1 MTTRQDEANVDEL
14 RQRLRSLGY
23 LDAGVDRFVLGPARE
38 TRRPLAIAALA
49 SVRIGALAA
58 LLLGPAVAV
67 GMGARLPG
75 LVTGPRDAIVIAL
88 YLGLLFGIA
97 AATISFVASLIVTR
111 LPLPVVSARPRLV
124 SRGAGVIVGGATLL
138 YLTLWWRIA
147 NADAAGLSPLW
158 TAFVLA
164 IAVAISLLLGH
175 ATTITAF
182 AALAVGRSRSAP
194 ALSERSESNGPALSE
209 RSESNGW
216 RLTAAAA
223 ALAFI
228 AAAGLLVMAAP
239 SAETEAPPPS
249 LAVVSPGVRVTVLA
263 IDGLDP
269 AVLDALVPTG
279 TIPNLAR
286 LVANGTVRLPADAVR
301 DPAREWT
308 TIATGQPPDVHGV
321 HGLETRRVAGVQ
333 GTMTTGADQGLVAAL
348 RQVTDVLRLT
358 RRSTASGTELRA
370 KTIWEVAADAGL
382 RAAVVNWWATWPATT
397 AGSNPP
403 IVVSDRATL
412 RLDRGG
418 DLDGEIA
425 PVEVY
430 ERLGRE
436 WPAIRQEAESATR
449 ALPPAGDEG
458 VAAALTRAAQV
469 DAVQLAIASRLE
481 APALDLLAIYLPG
494 LDIAQHAL
502 LGSGNPVSPSALTAR
517 LESLRGYYRFL
528 DTLLA
533 DVANPGE
540 GELVFLIAQPGRIAT
555 ITHGLAAAAGDHVAT
570 GIDLEG
576 RTTSLAPTILHALGI
591 PVSRELVERPL
602 MRMFTEDFR
611 KRFPAREAESYGR
624 RTLPS
629 ALREGQPLDR
639 EMIERLRSLGYVR

>member
-1 MTTRQDEANVDEL
+1 MT
-14 RQRLRSLGY
+14 
-23 LDAGVDRFVLGPARE
+23 
-38 TRRPLAIAALA
+38 
-49 SVRIGALAA
+49 
-58 LLLGPAVAV
+58 
-67 GMGARLPG
+67 
-75 LVTGPRDAIVIAL
+75 
-88 YLGLLFGIA
+88 
-97 AATISFVASLIVTR
+97 
-111 LPLPVVSARPRLV
+111 
-124 SRGAGVIVGGATLL
+124 
-138 YLTLWWRIA
+138 
-147 NADAAGLSPLW
+147 
-158 TAFVLA
+158 
-164 IAVAISLLLGH
+164 
-175 ATTITAF
+175 
-182 AALAVGRSRSAP
+182 
-194 ALSERSESNGPALSE
+194 GPALSE

-216 RLTAAAA
+216 RLTAVAAV
-223 ALAFI
+223 LAFA
-228 AAAGLLVMAAP
+228 AAAGLLVMATP
-239 SAETEAPPPS
+239 SAETEAPPPA
-249 LAVVSPGVRVTVLA
+249 LAVVSPGMRVTVLA

-286 LVANGTVRLPADAVR
+286 LVSNGTVRLPADAVR

-333 GTMTTGADQGLVAAL
+333 GTVTTGGDQGLAAAL
-348 RQVTDVLRLT
+348 RDVTDVLRLT

-370 KTIWEVAADAGL
+370 KTLWDVAADAGL

-425 PVEVY
+425 PVELY
-430 ERLGRE
+430 ERLRGE
-436 WPAIRQEAESATR
+436 WPSIRKEAESAMG
-449 ALPPAGDEG
+449 ALPSAGDQD
-458 VAAALTRAAQV
+458 VATALTRAAQV
-469 DAVQLAIASRLE
+469 DAVHLAIASRLDT
-481 APALDLLAIYLPG
+481 ASLDLLAIYLPG

-528 DTLLA
+528 DTLIA
-533 DVANPGE
+533 DTANPAR

-555 ITHGLAAAAGDHVAT
+555 ITHGLAAAAGENAAV
-570 GIDLEG
+570 GIDLEA
-576 RTTSLAPTILHALGI
+576 RTTSLAPTILHALGV
-591 PVSRELVERPL
+591 PVSRELVDRPL
-602 MRMFTEDFR
+602 MQVFADDFAR
-611 KRFPAREAESYGR
+611 RFPVREVESYGR
-624 RTLPS
+624 RALPS

>member
-1 MTTRQDEANVDEL
+1 MTAPPHDEQRVDEL

-38 TRRPLAIAALA
+38 RRAPLAIAALA
-49 SVRIGALAA
+49 SIRIGVLAS
-58 LLLGPAVAV
+58 LLLGPAVAI

-75 LVTGPRDAIVIAL
+75 LITGPRDAVVIAL
-88 YLGLLFGIA
+88 YLGLFFGVA

-111 LPLPVVSARPRLV
+111 LPLPFVSARPRLV

-147 NADAAGLSPLW
+147 NADAAALSPAW

-175 ATTITAF
+175 ATAITAF
-182 AALAVGRSRSAP
+182 AALAVEHSPSAL
-194 ALSERSESNGPALSE
+194 ALSERSESK
-209 RSESNGW
+209 GW
-216 RLTAAAA
+216 KLTAAAA
-223 ALAFI
+223 ALAFV

-239 SAETEAPPPS
+239 SAETEAPPTP

-263 IDGLDP
+263 VDGLDP
-269 AVLDALVPTG
+269 AVLDALIPTG

-286 LVANGTVRLPADAVR
+286 LVSNGTVQLPADAVR

-333 GTMTTGADQGLVAAL
+333 GAVTTGEEQGLAAAL
-348 RQVTDVLRLT
+348 RDATDMLRLT
-358 RRSTASGTELRA
+358 RRSTASGAELRA

-425 PVEVY
+425 PEDVY
-430 ERLGRE
+430 DRLRSE
-436 WPAIRQEAESATR
+436 WPAIRKEAEAATSTLPVSGDASISD
-449 ALPPAGDEG
+449 ALR
-458 VAAALTRAAQV
+458 RAAQV
-469 DAVQLAIASRLE
+469 DAVHLAIASRLDT
-481 APALDLLAIYLPG
+481 PSLDLLAVYLPG

-502 LGSGNPVSPSALTAR
+502 LGSGNAVSPSALTAR
-517 LESLRGYYRFL
+517 LEALRGYYRFL
-528 DTLLA
+528 DAQLGRVA
-533 DVANPGE
+533 DVGK

-555 ITHGLAAAAGDHVAT
+555 ITHGLAAAAGAHAASGV
-570 GIDLEG
+570 DLDG
-576 RTTSLAPTILHALGI
+576 RTTSLAPTILHALGV
-591 PVSRELVERPL
+591 PVSRELAARPL
-602 MRMFTEDFR
+602 VRMFDEAFAQ
-611 KRFPAREAESYGR
+611 RFPSARSIATDDGR
-624 RTLPS
+624 CRQ
-629 ALREGQPLDR
+629 GC
-639 EMIERLRSLGYVR
+639 ERGNRWIGR

>member
-1 MTTRQDEANVDEL
+1 MTTPPDEANVDQL

-23 LDAGVDRFVLGPARE
+23 LDAGVDRFVLGPARQ
-38 TRRPLAIAALA
+38 TRRPLAIAALV
-49 SVRIGALAA
+49 SLRIGALAA
-58 LLLGPAVAV
+58 LLLGPAVAI
-67 GMGARLPG
+67 GTAARQPG
-75 LVTGPRDAIVIAL
+75 LVTGTRDAIVIAL

-97 AATISFVASLIVTR
+97 AAAISFVASLVVTR
-111 LPLPVVSARPRLV
+111 LPLTFVTRRARLV
-124 SRGAGVIVGGATLL
+124 SRGAGVVVGGAMVL
-138 YLTLWWRIA
+138 YLTLWWGIA
-147 NADAAGLSPLW
+147 SADTAALSPLW
-158 TAFVLA
+158 TSFVLA
-164 IAVAISLLLGH
+164 VAVAISLLLGH
-175 ATTITAF
+175 ATTIAAF
-182 AALAVGRSRSAP
+182 AVLAASSHDVSLGEVRRSA
-194 ALSERSESNGPALSE
+194 
-209 RSESNGW
+209 W

-228 AAAGLLVMAAP
+228 AAAALLVMATP
-239 SAETEAPPPS
+239 SAETETEAPH
-249 LAVVSPGVRVTVLA
+249 LAVVSPGIRVTVLA

-269 AVLDALVPTG
+269 AVLEALVPTG

-286 LVANGTVRLPADAVR
+286 LVANGFVRLPADAVR

-333 GTMTTGADQGLVAAL
+333 GTMTPGGDQGLAAAL
-348 RQVTDVLRLT
+348 RDVTDLLRLT

-370 KTIWEVAADAGL
+370 KTIWDVAADAGL

-397 AGSNPP
+397 AGPNPP

-425 PVEVY
+425 PSEVY
-430 ERLGRE
+430 DRLRRE
-436 WPAIRQEAESATR
+436 WPAIRQEAESSTKSLPATS
-449 ALPPAGDEG
+449 DEDA
-458 VAAALTRAAQV
+458 AAALTRAAQV
-469 DAVQLAIASRLE
+469 DAVHMAIASRLDT
-481 APALDLLAIYLPG
+481 ASLDLLAIYLPG

-533 DVANPGE
+533 DVANPAE

-555 ITHGLAAAAGDHVAT
+555 ITHGLAAATGEHAADRVA
-570 GIDLEG
+570 LEA
-576 RTTSLAPTILHALGI
+576 RTTTLAPTILHALGI
-591 PVSRELVERPL
+591 PVSRELTGRPL
-602 MRMFTEDFR
+602 IKVFTRGFAE
-611 KRFPAREAESYGR
+611 RFPVREVETYGR